1 MKTLKIIIEKTK
13 DHYSAYAENVEGV
26 YGAGETVNEA
36 KESILNA
43 IKLLKENN
51 AANLPKELK
60 EEFELEFDTNF

>member
-13 DHYSAYAENVEGV
+13 DHYSAYAEKVEGV

-43 IKLLKENN
+43 IKLLKEHNE
-51 AANLPKELK
+51 ANLPKELK